1 MTTAPK
7 YNYTF
12 GVDTPRRK
20 SKQRERILELLHA
33 KRHHVSAGWVYGRL
47 RLSYPHASLGNVY
60 RNLGIL
66 VEEGRA
72 RKVAVGGGE
81 DLFEAV
87 REEHAHLVCT
97 ACKRIEDLPLEE
109 ALWREINESARRVE
123 RFDRVDD
130 VLIYSLCSDC
140 AASAETAEP

>member
-1 MTTAPK
+1 MVK

-33 KRHHVSAGWVYGRL
+33 KRRHVSAGWVYGRL

-140 AASAETAEP
+140 AASAETPDP